1 MATRNSFG
9 GGGFRAPKP
18 LSFGGG
24 GNPGANQLMAFM
36 MGQQKSQLG
45 KQNNPQEV
53 TTGRT
58 DPITGERAMNP
69 SGSLMEEGIQARG
82 ANAQAAAKDV
92 GEKYGQAGR
101 TVLAMKNLMSHAK
114 RAEKFRNPMTG
125 ETGSGAIGQITA
137 DLTGGRYAP
146 GWLQKQGKDL
156 LPYVAQQEETKM
168 SAVPILSGQARYV
181 VDLANAIAKSVPNV
195 GKTLPIKKD
204 LIGQSVRNM
213 MTLTYGVENGYVNND
228 TLMKMGLDPNSS
240 PNPDI
245 DPGSDALLQSI
256 RLTPQQEMNINEAI
270 QEVMDVPEMG
280 EGALYSEGPYAA
292 NLNKETPPPTGP
304 LPGMQKPV
312 SQNNE
317 SDPMGLFS

>member
-1 MATRNSFG
+1 MGNDWG
-9 GGGFRAPKP
+9 GGGFSKPKKQ
-18 LSFGGG
+18 SFSG
-24 GNPGANQLMAFM
+24 GNAGINQLMGFQL
-36 MGQQKSQLG
+36 GQQKSDIG
-45 KQNNPQEV
+45 KQANPEEMIV
-53 TTGRT
+53 GRT
-58 DPITGERAMNP
+58 DPVSGERAVNP
-69 SGSLMEEGIQARG
+69 KGALMEEGIQARG

-114 RAEKFRNPMTG
+114 RAERYMNPITKQ
-125 ETGSGAIGQITA
+125 TGSGAMGQLTA
-137 DLTGGRYAP
+137 DLAGGKYAP
-146 GWLQKQGKDL
+146 GWLQKQGQDL